1 MKQNITLAI
10 DQRLLKRAR
19 ALAAQQGVSIS
30 AMLAAELRRI
40 VEAGETYAQSKAR
53 ALAQLDSPFHLG
65 GQGVR
70 NREALHDRNSLR

>member
-10 DQRLLKRAR
+10 DP
-19 ALAAQQGVSIS
+19 
-30 AMLAAELRRI
+30 
-40 VEAGETYAQSKAR
+40 YAQSKAR

-70 NREALHDRNSLR
+70 NREAIHDRNSLR